1 MQLTVD
7 VRLDA
12 LVGEYTGTVAV
23 DLVADSHI
31 VTQDGDVLETCPSA
45 YCAVPTDNCAL
56 HPCVLL
62 DLAVL
67 QQNRSLQTHTLAHL
81 DIRSNDHVG
90 TDLAVLANLC
100 RGVNHDIAAV
110 DVRLAGGSEKV
121 ATVLCEGGQVEAGA

>member
-1 MQLTVD
+1 MLLTVD
-7 VRLDA
+7 IRLDA

-23 DLVADSHI
+23 DLVTDSHV
-31 VTQDGDVLETCPSA
+31 VTQDGDILETCPSA
-45 YCAVPTDNCAL
+45 HCAVPTDNCAL

-67 QQNRSLQTHTLAHL
+67 QQNGSLQTHTLAHL

-100 RGVNHDIAAV
+100 RRVNHDVTAV
-110 DVRLAGGSEKV
+110 DVRLAGRGKKIAS
-121 ATVLCEGGQVEAGA
+121 VLGEGGQVEAGA